1 MNEKT
6 GTSEAEKEDLSGIAF
21 VCGLFGFVLGAAL
34 GAVVIEFV
42 AFDGLR
48 RREIVPRQ
56 FETAEPEPATLA
68 DIVAIFERNNPDITL
83 GEYVE
88 LLKTYPPEWLNAPL
102 VSTQRTVEAQGRKEN
117 EK

>member
-1 MNEKT
+1 ME
-6 GTSEAEKEDLSGIAF
+6 TSETEKEDLSGIAF
-21 VCGLFGFVLGAAL
+21 VLGMIGFVFGIAL

-48 RREIVPRQ
+48 RREITPRP
-56 FETAEPEPATLA
+56 FETAAPEPATLA
-68 DIVAIFERNNPDITL
+68 DIVAIFERNNPNITL

-102 VSTQRTVEAQGRKEN
+102 VSTRRTVEAQGEA
-117 EK
+117 EE